1 MENILRT
8 KINICD
14 LEQGMTV
21 EHNGN
26 LVTVSRNDIKFNELF
41 GYSFR
46 GDGSSQTATRVQ
58 FIVKTDFGV
67 NIRY

>member
-1 MENILRT
+1 MNLLVCEDRQIKIKNKNIMENILRT

-21 EHNGN
+21 EHNGK

-46 GDGSSQTATRVQ
+46 GDGS
-58 FIVKTDFGV
+58 I
-67 NIRY
+67 